1 MTAIFRR
8 EFRSYFTSLIGYVF
22 IAIML
27 FFELL
32 VFTAIYSSGSTDLPL
47 ALSMIPTV
55 MIFTIPVLTMRM
67 LSEDRRLKVDQALL
81 TAPVSVAKIVMG
93 KFFATFTVF
102 AISIAPTF
110 IFQVMIA
117 LKVSVN
123 WLVFLNTILGLILL
137 GAVLIA
143 IGMFISSLTE
153 SLVISCILTMV
164 IFLLINLIAPSLS
177 SIITAEWAVPVAEYA
192 ALFTLYNNF
201 TESVFHVT
209 DVVYFSTL
217 IFVFCFLTV
226 RAVEKRRWA

>member
-1 MTAIFRR
+1 MSAIFRR
-8 EFRSYFTSLIGYVF
+8 EFRSYFTSLVGYVF

-32 VFTAIYSSGSTDLPL
+32 FFTAVYTSGSTDLPL

-55 MIFTIPVLTMRM
+55 MTFTIPVLTMRM

-102 AISIAPTF
+102 AISIIPTVF
-110 IFQVMIA
+110 FQIMIA

-123 WLVFLNTILGLILL
+123 WLVFLNTIIGLILL
-137 GAVLIA
+137 GAVLVA

-164 IFLLINLIAPSLS
+164 IFLLINLIMPSLS
-177 SIITAEWAVPVAEYA
+177 SLITAEWAAPVAEYA
-192 ALFTLYNNF
+192 SLFTLFNSF
-201 TESVFHVT
+201 TESVFHIT
-209 DVVYFSTL
+209 DVVYFLTL

>member
-1 MTAIFRR
+1 MSAIFRR

-22 IAIML
+22 LAIML

-32 VFTAIYSSGSTDLPL
+32 FFMAIYTSGSTDITLAISMLPTI
-47 ALSMIPTV
+47 MT
-55 MIFTIPVLTMRM
+55 FTIPVLTMRM

-81 TAPVSVAKIVMG
+81 TAPVSIAKIVMG

-102 AISIAPTF
+102 AISLTPTLF
-110 IFQVMIA
+110 FQIMIA

-123 WLVFLNTILGLILL
+123 WLVFLNAVLGLILL

-153 SLVISCILTMV
+153 SLVISCILTLV
-164 IFLLINLIAPSLS
+164 IFLLINLIMPSLS
-177 SIITAEWAVPVAEYA
+177 SIITAEWAVPVAEYT
-192 ALFTLYNNF
+192 ALFNLYNNF
-201 TESVFHVT
+201 TESVFHIT
-209 DVVYFSTL
+209 DVVYFLTL

-226 RAVEKRRWA
+226 RVVEKRRWA